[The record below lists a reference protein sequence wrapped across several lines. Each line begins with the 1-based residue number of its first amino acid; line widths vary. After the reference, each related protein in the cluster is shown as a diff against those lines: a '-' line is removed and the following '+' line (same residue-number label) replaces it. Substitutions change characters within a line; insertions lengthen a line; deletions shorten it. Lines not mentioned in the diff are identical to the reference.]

1 MENIIKDQRKVL
13 FFTSFTEF
21 GERYSYY
28 VIQALLI
35 FFLLDRFHISQS
47 DGASL
52 VGTALGMIYISAIVG
67 GFIADKLIG
76 YYRAAIIGSLLMI
89 AGSFIL
95 SISHTENL
103 LFVGLAFISIS
114 TGLIKS
120 NMSSFLGKFYDK
132 SHLSNS
138 HRDFGFNIF
147 YVGINFGSLFALF
160 FASLLKDHFGFAMP
174 FYSSVAVTSLMFV
187 TLFVGTFKLRVYMD
201 EQVISFIVAMKT
213 VGVIC
218 SYISLVVITLKN
230 PQIATIAIFIA
241 CILCCSILFR
251 SAQGK
256 YWKNASIATLFFTL
270 SILYWSLFFQQF
282 ISILLFIDKTVSHQ
296 FLGFTLATSQFL
308 LIESLSVVILGSFMG
323 KFWLYRGKVGKP
335 VHDIDKFNLGFVLIG
350 IMFLFLYIIT
360 KFSSPAVKVP
370 AIDLVIALVII
381 AVSEL
386 SLSAIGLSMVTKVAP
401 KGYVSLY
408 MGIWLVTLGV
418 GGKIAGYL
426 SSHVIITDNIATSKA
441 SIASSF
447 MTFFIL
453 AVFGSILCY
462 RLRKKLRHVSKT
474 L

>member
-1 MENIIKDQRKVL
+1 MENLINDQNKVL

-47 DGASL
+47 TASSL
-52 VGTALGMIYISAIVG
+52 VGTALSMIYISAIVG

-76 YYRAAIIGSLLMI
+76 YYRAAMIGSILMVT
-89 AGSFIL
+89 GSFIL

-132 SHLSNS
+132 SHLSYS

-160 FASLLKDHFGFAMP
+160 FASFLKDHYGFAIP
-174 FYSSVAVTSLMFV
+174 FYSSLAVTSLMFM
-187 TLFVGTFKLRVYMD
+187 TLCVGTFKLRAYMD
-201 EQVISFIVAMKT
+201 EQVISFTVIMKT
-213 VGVIC
+213 AGVIC
-218 SYISLVVITLKN
+218 LYIALVIVALKTS
-230 PQIATIAIFIA
+230 QIASIAIFVA
-241 CILCCSILFR
+241 CILCTSILFR

-256 YWKNASIATLFFTL
+256 YWKNVTVALLFFTL
-270 SILYWSLFFQQF
+270 STLYWSLYFQIF

-296 FLGFTLATSQFL
+296 LFNFTLGSSQFL
-308 LIESLSVVILGSFMG
+308 AIESLSVITLGTVMG
-323 KFWLYRGKVGKP
+323 KLWLHRGKIGKP
-335 VHDIDKFNLGFVLIG
+335 VHDIDKFNLGFILIG
-350 IMFLFLYIIT
+350 LAFLFLYIIT
-360 KFSSPAVKVP
+360 KFSDPAVKVP
-370 AIDLVIALVII
+370 AIAIAIALATI
-381 AVSEL
+381 AISEL
-386 SLSAIGLSMVTKVAP
+386 SLSAIGLSMVTKIAP

-426 SSHVIITDNIATSKA
+426 SSYVLITDNIMASKSSMA
-441 SIASSF
+441 SAF
-447 MTFFIL
+447 LRFFVL
-453 AVFGSILCY
+453 AVFGSIICY
-462 RLRKKLRHVSKT
+462 RLRKVQINYFKN
-474 L
+474 